1 MVKID
6 ASSKVPMSFQ
16 DEKPMQEMTSFTL
29 PGLQIIILLVK
40 TSVWQNYK
48 LVRYFVIPVGLFLD
62 AVYM

>member
-1 MVKID
+1 
-6 ASSKVPMSFQ
+6 MSLQ

-48 LVRYFVIPVGLFLD
+48 LVGYFVIPVGLFLD
-62 AVYM
+62 AVYK